1 MKKIKNFLWM
11 FVGGVFGVCANVFAQ
26 TGSFGSIDLPDPLM
40 CADASCVVTKVI
52 NFVFVLAAPICAIMV
67 LWGGFQMMTSAG
79 DPEKFSTGRK
89 TIVYAAVGFFVV
101 LLANSVATVIQSI
114 FK

>member
-1 MKKIKNFLWM
+1 
-11 FVGGVFGVCANVFAQ
+11 
-26 TGSFGSIDLPDPLM
+26 
-40 CADASCVVTKVI
+40 
-52 NFVFVLAAPICAIMV
+52 MV